1 MWQGFVQFAAS
12 SKNTKN
18 SYDQIKGITL
28 RGTSFYVIPAE
39 REVKRCQ
46 KSDCHND
53 LEIIVKNNFFE
64 SKNFSR
70 KENKMEY
77 DK

>member
-1 MWQGFVQFAAS
+1 VAS
-12 SKNTKN
+12 SKNRKN

-28 RGTSFYVIPAE
+28 RGTSFYVIPVE

-53 LEIIVKNNFFE
+53 LETIVKNNFLNLKTSTE
-64 SKNFSR
+64 RRTK
-70 KENKMEY
+70 
-77 DK
+77 

>member
-1 MWQGFVQFAAS
+1 VQVVAS

-28 RGTSFYVIPAE
+28 RGTSFYAIPVE

-53 LEIIVKNNFFE
+53 LETKTSAERRTKWNMAN
-64 SKNFSR
+64 SSR
-70 KENKMEY
+70 SLCGLIL
-77 DK
+77 